1 MSAPQAVTGAP
12 PGLEYLGALD
22 QIIVKQRVE
31 LLESTCI
38 LIEMKGIHLFYLV
51 TRATMIVSSTVVL
64 KIINCDKDK
73 HKKPHKNKK
82 AN

>member
-31 LLESTCI
+31 LLESMC
-38 LIEMKGIHLFYLV
+38 LSIEMNDI
-51 TRATMIVSSTVVL
+51 
-64 KIINCDKDK
+64 
-73 HKKPHKNKK
+73 
-82 AN
+82 